1 MGKFHME
8 NQGPKGFFMTI
19 FSSVKDRKRIFEVGP
34 YLFNS
39 TILHIRCWMK
49 HFMPKKENF
58 KEAPIWISMYSL
70 PQEFSEKE
78 THEGIKIS
86 LGSFIEISKVTKQGI
101 YTSYARIFVYM
112 NVLILYQN
120 LSTYFFKTQNGSRN
134 WTTNKSLFTIESSL
148 NMATYSKTTP

>member
-1 MGKFHME
+1 ME

-101 YTSYARIFVYM
+101 YTSYARIFVYDQFS
-112 NVLILYQN
+112 ILLYSQVPNGYRYIQN
-120 LSTYFFKTQNGSRN
+120 YSNSKTLRSPANLQFSLTANFSLYSS
-134 WTTNKSLFTIESSL
+134 SLF
-148 NMATYSKTTP
+148 